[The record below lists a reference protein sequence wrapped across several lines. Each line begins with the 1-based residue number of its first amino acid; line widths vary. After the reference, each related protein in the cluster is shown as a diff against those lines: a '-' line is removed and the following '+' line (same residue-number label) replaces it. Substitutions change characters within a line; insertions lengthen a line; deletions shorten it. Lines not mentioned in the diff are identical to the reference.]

1 MSESLIEG
9 GAEAPEV
16 ESDATSRGYVI
27 ESDVTSQP
35 DRPEW
40 LPEKYGSGEDLAKAY
55 KELESKL
62 GGKEEDI
69 KSKLMEEIQAEAF
82 SSRPDSAGDYE
93 LPDSVD
99 AEAAVDNDL
108 LKWWSD
114 HAFEN
119 GFSQDEFQKG
129 IEMYAASN
137 MADDG
142 PDLEAEAQKLGENAN
157 TRIEAAS
164 MFASKFFPQEAIPAI
179 ERMCE
184 SHEGI
189 IALEAIQEALKGGS
203 FAGNTQ
209 PTAGLNEAKLR
220 EMMND
225 PRYHNPRDRDP
236 NFVRE
241 VEEGFKQV
249 YRS

>member
-1 MSESLIEG
+1 MSESLMEG
-9 GAEAPEV
+9 GAEAPV
-16 ESDATSRGYVI
+16 ESDATSRDYVI
-27 ESDVTSQP
+27 ESDVTSQT

-40 LPEKYGSGEDLAKAY
+40 LPEKYSSGEDLAKAY

-69 KSKLMEEIQAEAF
+69 RSKLMEEIQAEAF
-82 SSRPDSAGDYE
+82 SSRPESAGDYQ
-93 LPDSVD
+93 LPDIIDEEASVD
-99 AEAAVDNDL
+99 NEL

-137 MADDG
+137 MGDSG
-142 PDLEAEAQKLGENAN
+142 PDLEVEAQKLGENADV
-157 TRIEAAS
+157 RIQAAS
-164 MFASKFFPQEAIPAI
+164 MFASKFFPTESLPAI

-203 FAGNTQ
+203 FAGSTQ
-209 PTAGLNEAKLR
+209 PTAGLTEPKLR

-225 PRYHNPRDRDP
+225 PRYYNPKDRDP
-236 NFVRE
+236 NFIRE
-241 VEEGFKQV
+241 VEEGFKQI

>member
-1 MSESLIEG
+1 MSEVEA
-9 GAEAPEV
+9 GAV
-16 ESDATSRGYVI
+16 ESDVTSRDYVI
-27 ESDVTSQP
+27 ESDVTSQ

-62 GGKEEDI
+62 GGKEDDMR
-69 KSKLMEEIQAEAF
+69 SKLMEEIQQEAF
-82 SSRPDSAGDYE
+82 SSRPETAGDYE
-93 LPDSVD
+93 LPDSID
-99 AEAAVDNDL
+99 PEASVDNQL
-108 LKWWSD
+108 LQWWSE

-119 GFSQDEFQKG
+119 GFSQDEFNKG
-129 IEMYAASN
+129 IEMYASS
-137 MADDG
+137 MLGDDG
-142 PDLEAEAQKLGENAN
+142 PDLEAESKKLGENAE

-164 MFASKFFPQEAIPAI
+164 MFASKFFPQESLPAI

-209 PTAGLNEAKLR
+209 PTAGMDEAKLR
-220 EMMND
+220 EMMSD
-225 PRYHNPRDRDP
+225 PRYYNPKDRDP
-236 NFVRE
+236 NFVRQ
-241 VEEGFKQV
+241 VEAGFKQV
-249 YRS
+249 YRG

>member
-1 MSESLIEG
+1 MSESLVEV
-9 GAEAPEV
+9 GAEAPA
-16 ESDATSRGYVI
+16 ESDATSRDYVI
-27 ESDVTSQP
+27 ESDVASQP

-40 LPEKYGSGEDLAKAY
+40 LPEKYTSGEDLAKAY

-69 KSKLMEEIQAEAF
+69 KSKIMEEIQTEAF

-93 LPDSVD
+93 LPDVID

-119 GFSQDEFQKG
+119 GFSQEEFQQG

-137 MADDG
+137 MPDDG
-142 PDLEAEAQKLGENAN
+142 PDLEMEAKKLGENAE

-189 IALEAIQEALKGGS
+189 IALESIQEALKGGS

-249 YRS
+249 YRG

>member
-1 MSESLIEG
+1 MSEVEA
-9 GAEAPEV
+9 GAV
-16 ESDATSRGYVI
+16 ESDVTSRDYVI
-27 ESDVTSQP
+27 ESDVTSQ

-62 GGKEEDI
+62 GGKEDDMR
-69 KSKLMEEIQAEAF
+69 SKLMEEIQQEAF
-82 SSRPDSAGDYE
+82 SSRPETAGDYE
-93 LPDSVD
+93 LPDSID
-99 AEAAVDNDL
+99 AEASVDNQL
-108 LKWWSD
+108 LQWWSE

-119 GFSQDEFQKG
+119 GFSQDEFNKG
-129 IEMYAASN
+129 IEMYASS
-137 MADDG
+137 MSGDDG
-142 PDLEAEAQKLGENAN
+142 PDLEAESKKLGENAE

-164 MFASKFFPQEAIPAI
+164 MFASKFFPQESLPAI

-209 PTAGLNEAKLR
+209 PTAGMDEAKLR
-220 EMMND
+220 EMMSD
-225 PRYHNPRDRDP
+225 PRYYNPKDRDP
-236 NFVRE
+236 NFVRQ
-241 VEEGFKQV
+241 VEAGFKQV
-249 YRS
+249 YRG